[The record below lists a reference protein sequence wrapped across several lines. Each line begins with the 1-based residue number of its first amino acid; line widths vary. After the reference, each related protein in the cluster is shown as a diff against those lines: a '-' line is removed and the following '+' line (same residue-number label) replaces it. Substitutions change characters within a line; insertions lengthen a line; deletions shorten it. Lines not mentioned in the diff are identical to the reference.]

1 MHRYISLLSFIG
13 LGFSTTINIPSDYS
27 TIQSGIDAANDGDTV
42 LVSQG
47 TYIENLILEK
57 EIVLA
62 SHAINDNLDSNWLE
76 NEHIQGTVISSLSEP
91 VNPDYGSCLVIRDG
105 NIAPTILGLT
115 FQNGLG
121 TT

>member
-1 MHRYISLLSFIG
+1 MCRYISLILFVG

-42 LVSQG
+42 IVSQG

-76 NEHIQGTVISSLSEP
+76 NEHIQGTVISSLLEP
-91 VNPDYGSCLVIRDG
+91 VNPDY
-105 NIAPTILGLT
+105 
-115 FQNGLG
+115 
-121 TT
+121 